1 MAPADTNDAAGDR
14 AGDGEAG
21 RQRTVPRSSID
32 APWADLFP
40 FDPYPQQVDGVERA
54 LEVFDDGGYLAL
66 EGACG
71 TGKTLIALV
80 AGLQAVAEDRA
91 ERVLAVTPVKQQ
103 LKQFVEEVRALNRSG
118 ADVAGLVLVGKRDLL
133 PYARTGALPGEDG
146 VHEAADDLR
155 ETTARLVARD
165 ARLELDVA
173 PGALDG
179 RISTCE
185 RADCGRNAYD
195 DRRCPEHRDREDGD
209 DRPWYDPVRAAAL
222 CSLVEELDGPR
233 LETAGA
239 TAPYPADPPHTR
251 DVLDV
256 YDSEE
261 LPAGEAGYFDPFY
274 ARYLADEEWIP
285 FDPSAGE
292 AGVLDPGALAGAAV
306 ARGTCPHEALA
317 ALMGEADV
325 LIGNY
330 NHAFD
335 PATRRLTREKAG
347 VLDDGTLL
355 VVDEA
360 HMLEERVRDL
370 LSDSVSLHA
379 LRTARR
385 DIALAR
391 EYLSGTGGDPD
402 ADPAA
407 HRRDAE
413 RVLAEFDGVDRR
425 ELRIAGEF
433 LEWVAGRIDA
443 EVSDYL
449 EAEYGD
455 WARRFAEGSL
465 PDDDHE
471 IPLRDPETVE
481 TDRLTAAAEERFA
494 PDVWS
499 RVRAA
504 GAAAAAIHDEDGQTD
519 RTPVCGGVG
528 RLLADWGRADR
539 ETYFREVELTYS
551 EKAVADTTLPEWAG
565 AFNAALTLYNC
576 VPREPLARAF
586 DDLAGGLLMSAT
598 LEPFDVFRT
607 VAGLDRLA
615 GVNGGADGDS
625 DTDTDPDT
633 DADAGGPAARDPAP
647 GPASDSGRRVET
659 VTYGLSFPAGNR
671 ASWAVDLPAFTY
683 RNRGPP
689 AETYAEMSRTRR
701 AYASAMATVARSPGN
716 VLLCLPSYREAEW
729 AVDYLRGCVDAPVLR
744 DRSSSAGETDAML
757 DRFFQDDGIGRV
769 LVTSARGTVTEGV
782 DYRGHRLHCAAV
794 VGVPYANTAAPR
806 TRAVTTAYDGVFG
819 SDAGF
824 EAAVQVPAVRKA
836 RQAFGRVLR
845 GHDETGVRL
854 LLDGRYLPDAPRSVE
869 DLLGE
874 RERAEF
880 SAVSPDMLELA
891 LDRFWEE
898 REPT

>member
-1 MAPADTNDAAGDR
+1 VAPADTDDAVG
-14 AGDGEAG
+14 GDGGDAD

-32 APWADLFP
+32 APWADRFP

-103 LKQFVEEVRALNRSG
+103 LKQFVAEVRALNRTG

-133 PYARTGALPGEDG
+133 PYARTGALPGEES
-146 VHEAADDLR
+146 VHEAAADLR
-155 ETTARLVARD
+155 ETAARLVARGS
-165 ARLELDVA
+165 RLELDVA
-173 PGALDG
+173 PGDLDG

-185 RADCGRNAYD
+185 HAECGRNAYD
-195 DRRCPEHRDREDGD
+195 DRRCPDHREREDGD

-222 CSLVEELDGPR
+222 CALVEEMDGPR

-239 TAPYPADPPHTR
+239 TAPYPVDPPHTR
-251 DVLDV
+251 DVLDI

-292 AGVLDPGALAGAAV
+292 AGVLDPEALAGAAV

-347 VLDDGTLL
+347 VLDDETLL

-379 LRTARR
+379 LRTAHR

-391 EYLSGTGGDPD
+391 EYLSGTGGEPD

-413 RVLAEFDGVDRR
+413 RVLAEFGDVDRR
-425 ELRIAGEF
+425 DLRTAGEF
-433 LEWVAGRIDA
+433 LEWVAGRLDE
-443 EVSDYL
+443 EVRDYL
-449 EAEYGD
+449 EEEYGD

-481 TDRLTAAAEERFA
+481 VDRLTAAAEAEFA
-494 PDVWS
+494 PDVSS

-539 ETYFREVELTYS
+539 ETYFREIELTYS
-551 EKAVADTTLPEWAG
+551 EKSVADTTLPEWAG
-565 AFNAALTLYNC
+565 AYNAALTLYNC
-576 VPREPLARAF
+576 VPREPLARVL

-598 LEPFDVFRT
+598 LEPFYVFQT

-615 GVNGGADGDS
+615 GADGPEGGDGPDALGGRSDGGDDS
-625 DTDTDPDT
+625 RP
-633 DADAGGPAARDPAP
+633 GSGP
-647 GPASDSGRRVET
+647 RRVET
-659 VTYGLSFPAGNR
+659 VSYGLSFPEENR

-701 AYASAMATVARSPGN
+701 AYASAMGTVARSPGN

-729 AVDYLRGCVDAPVLR
+729 AVDYLREHVDAPVLR
-744 DRSSSAGETDAML
+744 DRSSGAGETDALL

-782 DYRGHRLHCAAV
+782 DYKGHRLHCAAV

-806 TRAVTTAYDGVFG
+806 TRAVTTAYEGVFG
-819 SDAGF
+819 STGF

-845 GHDETGVRL
+845 GHDEVGVRL

-869 DLLGE
+869 NLLGG
-874 RERAEF
+874 RERPEF
-880 SAVSPDMLELA
+880 SAVSPDMLDLA
-891 LDRFWEE
+891 LDRFWDG
-898 REPT
+898 REPR